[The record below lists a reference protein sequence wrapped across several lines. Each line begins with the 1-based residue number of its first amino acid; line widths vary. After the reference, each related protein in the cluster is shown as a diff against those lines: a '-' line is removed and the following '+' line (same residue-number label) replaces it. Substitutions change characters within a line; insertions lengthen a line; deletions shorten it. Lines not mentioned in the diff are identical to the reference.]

1 MSAKRTFFYRKS
13 FAEMQN
19 YSIWTRSYR
28 RSSIRR
34 HKRVN
39 LWEGCFR
46 ATLFLFSVLPPLSR
60 RNDFW
65 GRSLRLLY
73 GGGRSALSRGA
84 PVGRFMGCAVSFN
97 YSLLSTHYSLFPIS
111 SAQYGWLRRCVRQS
125 GHAGLAQSPS
135 ISRAKRKQTYCHQH
149 EYAPR

>member
-13 FAEMQN
+13 FAEMRN

-46 ATLFLFSVLPPLSR
+46 ATLFCWLVADSE
-60 RNDFW
+60 
-65 GRSLRLLY
+65 
-73 GGGRSALSRGA
+73 GGRGA
-84 PVGRFMGCAVSFN
+84 GNIGGAVCNCLIGCALAFRHCEAWHKPWQSPFSSN
-97 YSLLSTHYSLFPIS
+97 YSLLTFSIS

-135 ISRAKRKQTYCHQH
+135 ISRAKRKQTYYHQH